1 MTLMGLLEENL
12 RLPLV
17 PVTEK
22 TRARVREVLVETGLL
37 KEATNVAA

>member
-1 MTLMGLLEENL
+1 MMGLLDENL

-22 TRARVREVLVETGLL
+22 TRARVREVLSEVGLL
-37 KEATNVAA
+37 KETSHAVA